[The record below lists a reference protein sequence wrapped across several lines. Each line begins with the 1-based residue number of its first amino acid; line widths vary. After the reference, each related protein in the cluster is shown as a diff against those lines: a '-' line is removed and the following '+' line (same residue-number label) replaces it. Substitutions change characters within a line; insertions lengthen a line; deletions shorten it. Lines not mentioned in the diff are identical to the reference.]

1 MSPNN
6 SLSGTGKDTGK
17 NKGKNSYR
25 ALLANASNQP
35 LTCQP
40 AITYTKGPGGVQAQD
55 VRE

>member
-25 ALLANASNQP
+25 ALIRMSNNP
-35 LTCQP
+35 PNSYYNPRLT
-40 AITYTKGPGGVQAQD
+40 GGAPKYYNKS
-55 VRE
+55 